1 MQRSV
6 KLVLCSFSQNVL
18 GTFLSRF
25 RFPFRILK
33 GIVNPRKPQSVC
45 VCVCVCVCV
54 FLFVCARPK
63 KYVFSE
69 DCLVLY
75 VLDLQ
80 KIYNT
85 ENIST
90 FFTTSCQK
98 NLLGSSSSCA
108 LINPQP
114 VRILQSVC
122 VSVFC
127 REI

>member
-6 KLVLCSFSQNVL
+6 KIALCSFSQNVV
-18 GTFLSRF
+18 GTFLCTF
-25 RFPFRILK
+25 RFPFRILE
-33 GIVNPRKPQSVC
+33 GIVNPRKPQSLC
-45 VCVCVCVCV
+45 VCVCVCVC
-54 FLFVCARPK
+54 LFVCARPK
-63 KYVFSE
+63 NYVFVE

-80 KIYNT
+80 KTYNT

-98 NLLGSSSSCA
+98 DLLGSSSSCA